1 MKTTVTVIFSVMLFS
16 ACQRGG
22 NEADGYGNFEATEVI
37 VSAEATG
44 RLLTFAVEEGMV
56 LPANALI
63 GGIDSVQL
71 NLRKAQLGANIK
83 AVLSKRPEVDPQ
95 LEVIRQQIATQ
106 QKEKRRIESLLQAR
120 AATPKQLDDINAAIA
135 VLEKQYASTA
145 SSLHTQVSGITS
157 ETQPLQLQVQQVN
170 EQLAQSRVVNP
181 VAGTVLVK
189 YVEKGEVVNYGK
201 PLYKIADLNTMYLR
215 AYISGSQLPQL
226 KTGQQV
232 TVQTDM
238 PDGSLKSWPGTVSW
252 IAAEAEFTPKTIQ
265 TREERV
271 QLVYAVK
278 VRVQN
283 NGSLKIGMPGE
294 FRISK

>member
-1 MKTTVTVIFSVMLFS
+1 MKTTVTAISLLTLLA
-16 ACQRGG
+16 ACGG
-22 NEADGYGNFEATEVI
+22 SNNGADAYGNFESTEVI

-44 RLLTFAVEEGMV
+44 HLLTFNVEEGMQ
-56 LPANALI
+56 LAANALV

-83 AVLSKRPEVDPQ
+83 AVLSKKPEVNPQ

-106 QKEKRRIESLLQAR
+106 QKERRRIQDLLKAN

-145 SSLHTQVSGITS
+145 STLHTQVSGITS
-157 ETQPLQLQVQQVN
+157 ETRPLQLQVEQVN
-170 EQLAQSRVVNP
+170 EQLAQSRVINP
-181 VAGTVLVK
+181 VAGTVLTK
-189 YVEKGEVVNYGK
+189 YVENGEVVNYGK

-215 AYISGSQLPQL
+215 AYVSGSQLPSL

-238 PDGSLKSWPGTVSW
+238 PDGSLKNWPGTVSW

-283 NGSLKIGMPGE
+283 DGSLKIGMPGE
-294 FRISK
+294 LRITQ

>member
-1 MKTTVTVIFSVMLFS
+1 MKTTLTAILFILLFA
-16 ACQRGG
+16 ACNRKEDG
-22 NEADGYGNFEATEVI
+22 ADGYGNFESTEVI

-44 RLLTFAVEEGMV
+44 RILTFNVEEGMA
-56 LPANALI
+56 LTANALV

-83 AVLSKRPEVDPQ
+83 AVLSKRPDVNPQ

-106 QKEKRRIESLLQAR
+106 QKERQRIQNLLKAK
-120 AATPKQLDDINAAIA
+120 AATAKQLDDINAAIA

-145 SSLHTQVSGITS
+145 SSLNTQVSGITS
-157 ETQPLQLQVQQVN
+157 ETQPLQLQVEQVQ
-170 EQLAQSRVVNP
+170 EQLAQSRIINP
-181 VAGTVLVK
+181 VAGTVLTK

-201 PLYKIADLNTMYLR
+201 PLYKIADLHTMYLR
-215 AYISGSQLPQL
+215 AYVSGSQLPQL

-283 NGSLKIGMPGE
+283 DGSLKIGMPGE
-294 FRISK
+294 FRLSK